1 MTLLRGTSYRGG
13 RAILDPGRAG
23 RAKIKKVHKVCSCGV
38 QDLSNEPLPIA
49 LPALLGEQLR
59 SLLSLLYDKKFVLQL
74 SLYWSNRRF
83 SFVSCETSFL

>member
-38 QDLSNEPLPIA
+38 QDLSDKPLPIA
-49 LPALLGEQLR
+49 LFALPGEQLC
-59 SLLSLLYDKKFVLQL
+59 SLPSSLYDKNVKFLL
-74 SLYWSNRRF
+74 
-83 SFVSCETSFL
+83 